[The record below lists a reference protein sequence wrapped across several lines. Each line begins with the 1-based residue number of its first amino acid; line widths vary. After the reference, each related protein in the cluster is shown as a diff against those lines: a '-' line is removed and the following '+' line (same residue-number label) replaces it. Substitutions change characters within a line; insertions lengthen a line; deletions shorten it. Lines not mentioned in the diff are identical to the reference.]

1 MSEEKKPRFFIPRR
15 SVENKIDK
23 PLKAPEEEILIE
35 KKEEENNLKE
45 EEKEVIPKT
54 SLPEEKID
62 TLEVLPNVTE
72 TNTPKEKNHKE
83 AKPKK
88 EKKNVKKEQKIID
101 ESLNVS
107 LNERIKRINE
117 ENKEVKEVSEFIN
130 VNPKFNMAR
139 IILFAL
145 AIIAIIIL
153 VKMYL

>member
-1 MSEEKKPRFFIPRR
+1 MSEEKKPRFFIPKR

-23 PLKAPEEEILIE
+23 PLRAPEEENLIE
-35 KKEEENNLKE
+35 KKELVNNLKDE
-45 EEKEVIPKT
+45 ASIPNT

-72 TNTPKEKNHKE
+72 TNKPKKKNFKE
-83 AKPKK
+83 TKVKK
-88 EKKNVKKEQKIID
+88 EKKNLTKERKIID

-117 ENKEVKEVSEFIN
+117 ENKEPREVSEFIN
-130 VNPKFNMAR
+130 VNPKFNIAR
-139 IILFAL
+139 IILFVL
-145 AIIAIIIL
+145 AIIAIIVL

>member
-23 PLKAPEEEILIE
+23 PLKAPEEFLIE
-35 KKEEENNLKE
+35 KKGEENNLKE
-45 EEKEVIPKT
+45 EVVIPKT

-62 TLEVLPNVTE
+62 TLEVLPNATE
-72 TNTPKEKNHKE
+72 TNKPKEKNHKE
-83 AKPKK
+83 AKQKK
-88 EKKNVKKEQKIID
+88 SKKNVKKEHKIID

-117 ENKEVKEVSEFIN
+117 ENKEPKEVSEFIN

-139 IILFAL
+139 IILFVL

>member
-23 PLKAPEEEILIE
+23 PLKAPEEFLTE

-45 EEKEVIPKT
+45 EVVIPKT

-72 TNTPKEKNHKE
+72 TNKPKEKNHKE
-83 AKPKK
+83 AKQKK
-88 EKKNVKKEQKIID
+88 SKKNVKKEHKIID

-117 ENKEVKEVSEFIN
+117 ENKEPKEVSEFIN

-139 IILFAL
+139 IILLAL